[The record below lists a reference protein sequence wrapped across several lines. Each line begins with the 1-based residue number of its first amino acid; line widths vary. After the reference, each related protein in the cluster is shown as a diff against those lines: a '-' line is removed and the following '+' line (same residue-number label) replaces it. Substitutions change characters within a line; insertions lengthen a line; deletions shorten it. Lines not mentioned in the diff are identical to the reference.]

1 MEINSI
7 CVFCGSSAGN
17 GPFFA
22 ETAELLGKTIGK
34 EGISLVY
41 GGGNIGLMRVTAEA
55 VLREGAAVTGVI
67 PELINSRVSPLEG
80 IKTIVTKDMH
90 ERKAKMYELSDAFIA
105 LPGGLGTL
113 EELLEIFTWKHLGYH
128 EKPVAILDING
139 FYTNLIKLMKKM
151 ADSGFLKKSHME
163 SLIVADKPEK
173 ALRLIREHRHR
184 HIDKWSG

>member
-1 MEINSI
+1 
-7 CVFCGSSAGN
+7 
-17 GPFFA
+17 
-22 ETAELLGKTIGK
+22 
-34 EGISLVY
+34 
-41 GGGNIGLMRVTAEA
+41 
-55 VLREGAAVTGVI
+55 
-67 PELINSRVSPLEG
+67 
-80 IKTIVTKDMH
+80 
-90 ERKAKMYELSDAFIA
+90 MYELSDAFIA